1 MNCGAAWRN
10 RPLQTYENMGQESTK
25 AKNFSGTFPRTLDA
39 KKRVAIP
46 SAWIAGEGDEFH
58 VAPHPRE
65 RMLMIMREEE
75 LGKWEQKFQESR
87 LSPQE
92 KRRAIRAFYASAR
105 AVTTDKQGRILL
117 PDSHCEWA
125 QLGGDVVFI
134 GSPGRM
140 EVWSVQNYQANEPA
154 DRSALQAAADE
165 SGL

>member
-1 MNCGAAWRN
+1 MWRI
-10 RPLQTYENMGQESTK
+10 RPLKTYESMGQESTK
-25 AKNFSGTFPRTLDA
+25 ATIYAGTFPRSLDA

-46 SAWIAGEGDEFH
+46 SAWITGEGDEFH

-87 LSPQE
+87 LAPQE

-105 AVTTDKQGRILL
+105 AVSADKQGRILL
-117 PDSHCEWA
+117 PESHCEWA
-125 QLGGDVVFI
+125 QLDGEVVFL
-134 GSPGRM
+134 GSPGRI
-140 EVWSVQNYQANEPA
+140 EIWSVENHQANEA
-154 DRSALQAAADE
+154 ANRSALQAAAEE

>member
-1 MNCGAAWRN
+1 
-10 RPLQTYENMGQESTK
+10 MGQESTK
-25 AKNFSGTFPRTLDA
+25 ATTFSGTFPRSLDA

-46 SAWIAGEGDEFH
+46 SAWVSGEGDEFH
-58 VAPHPRE
+58 VVPHPTE
-65 RMLMIMREEE
+65 RFLIVMREEE
-75 LGKWEQKFQESR
+75 LERWEQKFQESR
-87 LSPQE
+87 QTMQE

-105 AVTTDKQGRILL
+105 AVATDKQGRILL
-117 PDSHCEWA
+117 PESHCEWA

-140 EVWSVQNYQANEPA
+140 EIWSVKNYQANEPA

>member
-1 MNCGAAWRN
+1 
-10 RPLQTYENMGQESTK
+10 MGQESTK
-25 AKNFSGTFPRTLDA
+25 ATTYSGTFQRSLDA

-46 SAWIAGEGDEFH
+46 SGWVSGEGDEFH
-58 VAPHPRE
+58 VVPHPTE
-65 RMLMIMREEE
+65 RFLIIMREDE

-87 LSPQE
+87 LSMQE

-105 AVTTDKQGRILL
+105 AVATDKQGRILL
-117 PDSHCEWA
+117 PESHCEWA

-140 EVWSVQNYQANEPA
+140 EIWSVQNYQANEPA
-154 DRSALQAAADE
+154 DRSALQSAADE